1 MSQRRCLRSAPVQ
14 GTDKRFTK
22 HRAPPWYMRRTKM
35 RIYGGQPGHHLHWPF
50 ASRWIN
56 AEGGSVGT
64 LRFPAGASSFMSDSR
79 RALLCVCWFFPLL
92 WSFAE
97 KETKWLVCPLKKN
110 SFPYSLK
117 MVIRTKS
124 FLFWQ
129 LKIEHSAP
137 LLQHRAHSQSPGFC
151 VPQALFIVFASLFK
165 WDPSGQD
172 LRKNLTDAGQWKS
185 LSHVCD
191 PIDYTVHGIL
201 QARILEWVAFPFSRG
216 SSQHRDRTQVFRI
229 LGGFFISWATRD
241 VRGQGY
247 LHLWQVRLLGHLINF
262 HLKQKLGPTS
272 RSFSIFSTALLSPCL
287 SFSHLLLPPP
297 SVTFP
302 SAQDGVWMHCLSS
315 VLLFTKNQDSTGVD
329 LEMPMNKT
337 PCDTVEFQDISGHM
351 KTWN

>member
-1 MSQRRCLRSAPVQ
+1 M
-14 GTDKRFTK
+14 
-22 HRAPPWYMRRTKM
+22 
-35 RIYGGQPGHHLHWPF
+35 
-50 ASRWIN
+50 N
-56 AEGGSVGT
+56 
-64 LRFPAGASSFMSDSR
+64 
-79 RALLCVCWFFPLL
+79 
-92 WSFAE
+92 
-97 KETKWLVCPLKKN
+97 
-110 SFPYSLK
+110 
-117 MVIRTKS
+117 
-124 FLFWQ
+124 
-129 LKIEHSAP
+129 
-137 LLQHRAHSQSPGFC
+137 
-151 VPQALFIVFASLFK
+151 
-165 WDPSGQD
+165 
-172 LRKNLTDAGQWKS
+172 
-185 LSHVCD
+185 
-191 PIDYTVHGIL
+191 YTVHGIL

-302 SAQDGVWMHCLSS
+302 SAQDGVWTHCLPS

-329 LEMPMNKT
+329 LEMPMNKM
-337 PCDTVEFQDISGHM
+337 PCDTVEFQGISGHM